1 LCIYT
6 YLFLIQEWESNE
18 GATGGNSSGP
28 RVGTT
33 IVKNIIIL
41 CLFKENNNIHSYCHR
56 LSQHYMIIL
65 CSRDTKHINYFVI
78 AEHFW
83 ECIFSFSFETNQK
96 YHIAHESLLNVLF
109 VFDRNSRKYIILF
122 DYRYYIIYYTLIL
135 YIIIYIYI
143 ILYQIYSIRGR
154 GWLYLRNVFAFYDPC
169 LRIYI

>member
-1 LCIYT
+1 MCIYT

-78 AEHFW
+78 AR
-83 ECIFSFSFETNQK
+83 T
-96 YHIAHESLLNVLF
+96 LLGVYFF
-109 VFDRNSRKYIILF
+109 VFVWNKPKVPYSARITLKRIICLRSEF
-122 DYRYYIIYYTLIL
+122 KEVYYIIRLSVLHNIL
-135 YIIIYIYI
+135 YTHIVYYYIHIYYI
-143 ILYQIYSIRGR
+143 VPDI
-154 GWLYLRNVFAFYDPC
+154 
-169 LRIYI
+169 